1 MIKNTFVMVLLA
13 MVVAGCSPDQLVV
26 YNNSDRVAELERRA
40 DLKDQL
46 DAAQSALIQANSQA
60 IVALEGRLNEVFAE
74 LNAAI
79 EAEAAARAAG
89 DEEQADNLA
98 KAVAIQTVVNLLTQF
113 QLSRVDYQLDLLN
126 GEFSR
131 LNSRVN
137 NLNYQLNNLES
148 DVNSLLDDVSVLQL
162 AMNATTVNLQ
172 ALENRI
178 DQEGVSV
185 YACERSDGSLSE
197 ERFFKIGGDFYGA
210 MNQVSKTVITHVTGG
225 SPHVIVTPTLCKGLL
240 GELKLPNN
248 GGQCTP
254 ASYWNKVPE
263 TITTISSYT
272 TADVEVV
279 DKVQISLEKLEP
291 GVSYVTTDGTASCSF
306 TVAKLVKVQ

>member
-98 KAVAIQTVVNLLTQF
+98 RAVAIQTVVNLLTKF
-113 QLSRVDYQLDLLN
+113 QLSRVDHRLDWL
-126 GEFSR
+126 GGKFSS
-131 LNSRVN
+131 LYSKVN
-137 NLNYQLNNLES
+137 NLDYRLDNLES
-148 DVNSLLDDVSVLQL
+148 DVNSLLDDVSGLQL
-162 AMNATTVNLQ
+162 AMKATTCNLQ
-172 ALENRI
+172 TLEDRI

-185 YACERSDGSLSE
+185 YACKRDDGSLSE

-210 MNQVSKTVITHVTGG
+210 MNQVHKAVVTHVTGG
-225 SPHVIVTPTLCKGLL
+225 SPHVITTPTLCKGLL

-254 ASYWNKVPE
+254 ASYWDKVPG
-263 TITTISSYT
+263 TTTTIPSYT
-272 TADVEVV
+272 TANIEVV

-291 GVSYVTTDGTASCSF
+291 GVSYVTTDGTTSCSF
-306 TVAKLVKVQ
+306 TIAKLVEVQ